1 MIGHRRSLART
12 DEDELIPS
20 RPQEQFRYT
29 QFCSL
34 DAHHA
39 RSYAFFATARSH
51 VIGITKALVAGTPL
65 QVGTEATPPKISV
78 FDVLTDSAK
87 GFVSNVQ
94 DYSELSYQSLKNVLT
109 GPRYFQ
115 DTLDQ
120 MDDIGVGSLPIVLL
134 SGFFIGAVMVLQ
146 TGSQFTRFGQAA
158 LTGDV
163 VAIALVRELGPTL
176 TGILVAGR
184 CSSGIAS
191 ELGSMLV
198 TEQVDAM
205 RAMGTDPSRK
215 LVTPRVIATV
225 LMLPLLTA
233 LNDFVGLLG
242 GCVASVFSLRL
253 GAVEFWTRAIKALD
267 FADLM
272 QGFTKP
278 MVYGFILA
286 TIGCYKGLTVRG
298 GTQGVGRATTQA
310 VVVASVLIIAA
321 DLFLTKLALY
331 LGDKLF

>member
-1 MIGHRRSLART
+1 MGAVLTDAFKQFLANIQNYSRLAGRSLAN
-12 DEDELIPS
+12 L
-20 RPQEQFRYT
+20 
-29 QFCSL
+29 
-34 DAHHA
+34 A
-39 RSYAFFATARSH
+39 
-51 VIGITKALVAGTPL
+51 
-65 QVGTEATPPKISV
+65 
-78 FDVLTDSAK
+78 
-87 GFVSNVQ
+87 
-94 DYSELSYQSLKNVLT
+94 T
-109 GPRYFQ
+109 GPRYVQ

-120 MDDIGVGSLPIVLL
+120 MDDIGVGSLPIVLM

-146 TGSQFTRFGQAA
+146 TGSQFTRFGQTA

-163 VAIALVRELGPTL
+163 VALALVRELGPTL

-191 ELGSMLV
+191 ELGSMVV

-215 LVTPRVIATV
+215 LVTPRVLAGI

-233 LNDFVGLLG
+233 LNDFIGLLG

-253 GAVEFWTRAIKALD
+253 NAVEFWTRAIDALEFSD
-267 FADLM
+267 VM
-272 QGFTKP
+272 QGMMKP
-278 MVYGFILA
+278 LVYGFILA
-286 TIGCYKGLTVRG
+286 TVGCYKGLTVRG

-310 VVVASVLIIAA
+310 VVVASVMIIAA

-331 LGDKLF
+331 LGDKIF

>member
-1 MIGHRRSLART
+1 MA
-12 DEDELIPS
+12 
-20 RPQEQFRYT
+20 
-29 QFCSL
+29 
-34 DAHHA
+34 
-39 RSYAFFATARSH
+39 
-51 VIGITKALVAGTPL
+51 VTPL
-65 QVGTEATPPKISV
+65 QVGTEAPPERKLTV
-78 FDVLTDSAK
+78 MDVLADSAK
-87 GFVSNVQ
+87 TFVASVQ
-94 DYSELSYQSLKNVLT
+94 DYSLMSWRSMKNLAT

-158 LTGDV
+158 LTGDI

-215 LVTPRVIATV
+215 LVTPRVLATV

-253 GAVEFWTRAIKALD
+253 GAVEFWTRAIAALD

-286 TIGCYKGLTVRG
+286 TVGCYKGLTVRG

-310 VVVASVLIIAA
+310 VVVASVMIIAA
-321 DLFLTKLALY
+321 DLFLTKLALF